1 MNLRTNNP
9 LNSER
14 AVHYKLYKS
23 GKLWLVAG
31 VTFCSFVG
39 SAIINDQIAHAD
51 TVTVAKTATTV
62 TRTTVSADSKTSND
76 STQADTVSTTAN
88 KVAKTT
94 SNIAHQPNSATNS
107 LNTSQAATATS
118 STTTKAASSIL
129 SQADSETA
137 NSNTSQAVTATS
149 SATTEAV
156 SSAANQTGQK
166 VSSSNNKS
174 HEAKAHTT
182 SAASGSISQVSNTA
196 VKSAASTENTN
207 KATSVASS
215 AVNRQATTTKKSDI
229 NLTTVTAST
238 PETDVWTIGD
248 TTRPRVD
255 VVDVAS
261 YQSAMTQSD
270 YNKLK
275 AAGVKTVIIKTT
287 EGTGYTNPVA
297 LAQAKMA
304 NAAGLNVDF
313 YHYATFNTA
322 DTAQMEATNMANFLV
337 KNNVSK
343 KVLLFAD
350 MEDAKTYIVNAT
362 ANLNTFW
369 SVLNALGYTNHGV
382 YTSNTYLYRDAVI
395 KTVGQSRVWRAQY
408 PYTPSANNLWNTDDG
423 AWQFSSTALLP
434 SGSDYT
440 GYIDVSI
447 CYNGLTEDSAGTN
460 TFSTPNE
467 FVNQYHWE
475 GNKLYF
481 YGSNGQ
487 PITGFRH
494 YGNNKL
500 EYYGSDHAQYRNR
513 YLTAANNQL
522 YYFGSN
528 GDAITGLRHYGNNKL
543 EYYGTDHIQ
552 YRNRFATVGNNKL
565 YYFGSN
571 GDAISKSQ
579 ADNQIASSTAATP
592 NTKPATQVRLM
603 ATSSAAMKI
612 KPITYKI
619 QSKQMTRNQYQ
630 WQGNNLYYYGN
641 DGQPIT
647 GLRHYSNNKLEYYGT
662 DHVQYRNRY
671 ASQGNHL
678 YYFGS
683 NGDAV
688 TGLRHYGNNKLE
700 YYGTDHVQYRNR
712 YASQGNHLYYFGS
725 NGDAV
730 TGLRHYDNNKLEY
743 YGADHVQYR
752 NRYYQ
757 EGNKFYY
764 FSGNGDAI
772 TGLRHYGNNK
782 LEYYGTD
789 HVQYRNSYANVGNT
803 RYYFGSNGDAV
814 STNRPQTEADI
825 IGSMRVAQKAQQIV
839 TVVQDGE
846 STATLKLWQKQGDT
860 WRNILISS
868 SRIGNGGIGNSHE
881 GSSTTPKGV
890 YHLSFAFGKGATAQT
905 AGMSYRQIKPTSY
918 WIEDQNDRQYNTWQD
933 RSWANN
939 KNEHLIDYTKAAPHN
954 QYELAVVMD
963 NQGQNNGS
971 GFFIHVKNQWPTEG
985 CVSISLSDM
994 RTLVSHLGTKAYVV
1008 DVQNQ
1013 AQLKNY

>member
-23 GKLWLVAG
+23 GKLWIVMGLSVISFIGSTAFTT
-31 VTFCSFVG
+31 TF
-39 SAIINDQIAHAD
+39 AHAD
-51 TVTVAKTATTV
+51 NNVPNQTIVTAAKSKASIEDTDSLTTTSQSSDQASLTASSSNSATTASV
-62 TRTTVSADSKTSND
+62 QAATMD
-76 STQADTVSTTAN
+76 STANSNNRPTSQVSTTAVN
-88 KVAKTT
+88 D
-94 SNIAHQPNSATNS
+94 S
-107 LNTSQAATATS
+107 TSQSTS
-118 STTTKAASSIL
+118 QVAASAVSK
-129 SQADSETA
+129 SQANIQIA
-137 NSNTSQAVTATS
+137 SNAT
-149 SATTEAV
+149 AV
-156 SSAANQTGQK
+156 SSA
-166 VSSSNNKS
+166 
-174 HEAKAHTT
+174 
-182 SAASGSISQVSNTA
+182 
-196 VKSAASTENTN
+196 
-207 KATSVASS
+207 
-215 AVNRQATTTKKSDI
+215 
-229 NLTTVTAST
+229 
-238 PETDVWTIGD
+238 
-248 TTRPRVD
+248 
-255 VVDVAS
+255 
-261 YQSAMTQSD
+261 
-270 YNKLK
+270 
-275 AAGVKTVIIKTT
+275 
-287 EGTGYTNPVA
+287 
-297 LAQAKMA
+297 
-304 NAAGLNVDF
+304 
-313 YHYATFNTA
+313 
-322 DTAQMEATNMANFLV
+322 
-337 KNNVSK
+337 
-343 KVLLFAD
+343 
-350 MEDAKTYIVNAT
+350 
-362 ANLNTFW
+362 
-369 SVLNALGYTNHGV
+369 
-382 YTSNTYLYRDAVI
+382 
-395 KTVGQSRVWRAQY
+395 
-408 PYTPSANNLWNTDDG
+408 
-423 AWQFSSTALLP
+423 
-434 SGSDYT
+434 
-440 GYIDVSI
+440 
-447 CYNGLTEDSAGTN
+447 
-460 TFSTPNE
+460 
-467 FVNQYHWE
+467 
-475 GNKLYF
+475 
-481 YGSNGQ
+481 
-487 PITGFRH
+487 
-494 YGNNKL
+494 
-500 EYYGSDHAQYRNR
+500 
-513 YLTAANNQL
+513 
-522 YYFGSN
+522 
-528 GDAITGLRHYGNNKL
+528 
-543 EYYGTDHIQ
+543 
-552 YRNRFATVGNNKL
+552 
-565 YYFGSN
+565 
-571 GDAISKSQ
+571 
-579 ADNQIASSTAATP
+579 
-592 NTKPATQVRLM
+592 KPATRVRAM
-603 ATSSAAMKI
+603 ATSPVAMQT
-612 KPITYKI
+612 KPTAYKI
-619 QSKQMTRNQYQ
+619 QSKQIIRNQYQ

-671 ASQGNHL
+671 ASQGNQL

-712 YASQGNHLYYFGS
+712 YASQGNQLYYFGS

-730 TGLRHYDNNKLEY
+730 TGLRHYGNNKLEYYGTDHVQYRNRYASQGNQLYYFGSNGDAVTGLRHYGNNKLEY

-764 FSGNGDAI
+764 FGGNGDAI

>member
-1 MNLRTNNP
+1 M
-9 LNSER
+9 
-14 AVHYKLYKS
+14 
-23 GKLWLVAG
+23 
-31 VTFCSFVG
+31 
-39 SAIINDQIAHAD
+39 
-51 TVTVAKTATTV
+51 
-62 TRTTVSADSKTSND
+62 
-76 STQADTVSTTAN
+76 
-88 KVAKTT
+88 
-94 SNIAHQPNSATNS
+94 
-107 LNTSQAATATS
+107 
-118 STTTKAASSIL
+118 
-129 SQADSETA
+129 
-137 NSNTSQAVTATS
+137 
-149 SATTEAV
+149 
-156 SSAANQTGQK
+156 GQK

-174 HEAKAHTT
+174 HEATAHTT
-182 SAASGSISQVSNTA
+182 SAASGSINQVSSTA
-196 VKSAASTENTN
+196 IKSATSTENTN
-207 KATSVASS
+207 KATSVASN
-215 AVNRQATTTKKSDI
+215 AAKHQAKTTKKADL

-248 TTRPRVD
+248 TTRPCVD

-343 KVLLFAD
+343 KVLLFAY
-350 MEDAKTYIVNAT
+350 MEDAKTYTVNAT

-408 PYTPSANNLWNTDDG
+408 PYTPAANNLWNTDDG

-467 FVNQYHWE
+467 FVKQSHWE

-487 PITGFRH
+487 PITGF
-494 YGNNKL
+494 
-500 EYYGSDHAQYRNR
+500 
-513 YLTAANNQL
+513 
-522 YYFGSN
+522 
-528 GDAITGLRHYGNNKL
+528 RHYGNNKL

-647 GLRHYSNNKLEYYGT
+647 GLRHYS
-662 DHVQYRNRY
+662 
-671 ASQGNHL
+671 
-678 YYFGS
+678 
-683 NGDAV
+683 
-688 TGLRHYGNNKLE
+688 
-700 YYGTDHVQYRNR
+700 
-712 YASQGNHLYYFGS
+712 
-725 NGDAV
+725 
-730 TGLRHYDNNKLEY
+730 
-743 YGADHVQYR
+743 
-752 NRYYQ
+752 
-757 EGNKFYY
+757 
-764 FSGNGDAI
+764 
-772 TGLRHYGNNK
+772 NNK

-954 QYELAVVMD
+954 QYELVVVMD

>member
-1 MNLRTNNP
+1 
-9 LNSER
+9 
-14 AVHYKLYKS
+14 
-23 GKLWLVAG
+23 
-31 VTFCSFVG
+31 
-39 SAIINDQIAHAD
+39 
-51 TVTVAKTATTV
+51 
-62 TRTTVSADSKTSND
+62 
-76 STQADTVSTTAN
+76 
-88 KVAKTT
+88 
-94 SNIAHQPNSATNS
+94 
-107 LNTSQAATATS
+107 
-118 STTTKAASSIL
+118 
-129 SQADSETA
+129 
-137 NSNTSQAVTATS
+137 
-149 SATTEAV
+149 TEAV

-182 SAASGSISQVSNTA
+182 SAASGSISRVSNTA

-215 AVNRQATTTKKSDI
+215 AVNRQATTTKKADI

-350 MEDAKTYIVNAT
+350 MEDAKTYTVNAT

-671 ASQGNHL
+671 ASQGNQL

-712 YASQGNHLYYFGS
+712 YASQGNQLYYFGSNGDAVTGLRHYGNNKLEYYGTDHVQYRNRYASQGNQLYYFGSNGDAVTGLRHYGNNKLEYYGTDHVQYRNRYASQGNQLYYFGSNGDAVTGLRHYGNNKLEYYGTDHVQYRNRYASQGNQLYYFGS

-764 FSGNGDAI
+764 FGGNGDAI